1 MTSMPLMLSLAAY
14 FVVAIVV
21 LLVGGRMGRAMT
33 LLAAIPYLGQLA
45 LVAILSPPEN
55 PPATESIDWIP
66 SLGVTIGLRIDTLTL
81 ILTAVVAGI
90 GLLIVVYSDRYFAD
104 DRKRARFVGLLLVFT
119 GGMAGIVVSDEL
131 FGLFVFWEITTVA
144 SYLLIGFDD
153 EKAAARSAALQA
165 ILVTT
170 AGGLAMLA
178 GFVLLAMTSGTTTIS
193 TLVSNPPTGTM
204 VTVAL
209 LLVFLGAFTKSA
221 QFPFQFWLPGA
232 MAAPTPASAYLH
244 SATMVKAG
252 IVLLL
257 FLAPGFASTTVWTWV
272 VTATGLLTMAIG
284 AVIAMRQ
291 TDLKLLLAYGTVS
304 QLGFMTAL
312 IGLGQTGAALAVLV
326 AHSLF
331 KAALFLIVGIV
342 GKSTGTR
349 DIRELSG
356 VGSKM
361 PVVAAA
367 GAIAAAS
374 MAGIPPLLGFV
385 TKEAAFDI
393 LITDRSWLAL
403 TVIAAASILTVA
415 YSAQWWFGA
424 FATKPAMAASEAK
437 STYAAMVAPPVV
449 LAVLTL
455 VVGIWPG
462 PLGKA
467 IGDAVG
473 ESFKLV
479 LWPGF
484 KPALALSAVVVIA
497 GVGVLWLVRSIGID
511 ALPTAR
517 ALHVPTGAGV
527 YRWSLRALNSTAEVV
542 TGIVQ
547 NGSLPVYIAVIITS
561 VFIVPFVAWLADW
574 DAVIDLA
581 FWNAPAELVLALIAA
596 VGAVAATRTQRR
608 MAAVLLLGVVGYAV
622 AGIYVIFSAPDLA
635 LTQLL
640 IETLT
645 VALFALVLVKLPRRF
660 GPQPRS
666 LSPRVKI
673 MVAGFAGVFVALGAL
688 ITSTVTPDRSL
699 TATYVQQAED
709 AGGRNVVNIILTN
722 FRALDTLG
730 EITVLAAAAIGIT
743 TLVVTMRPSR
753 RDETP

>member
-1 MTSMPLMLSLAAY
+1 
-14 FVVAIVV
+14 
-21 LLVGGRMGRAMT
+21 
-33 LLAAIPYLGQLA
+33 
-45 LVAILSPPEN
+45 
-55 PPATESIDWIP
+55 
-66 SLGVTIGLRIDTLTL
+66 
-81 ILTAVVAGI
+81 
-90 GLLIVVYSDRYFAD
+90 
-104 DRKRARFVGLLLVFT
+104 
-119 GGMAGIVVSDEL
+119 
-131 FGLFVFWEITTVA
+131 
-144 SYLLIGFDD
+144 
-153 EKAAARSAALQA
+153 
-165 ILVTT
+165 
-170 AGGLAMLA
+170 
-178 GFVLLAMTSGTTTIS
+178 
-193 TLVSNPPTGTM
+193 
-204 VTVAL
+204 
-209 LLVFLGAFTKSA
+209 
-221 QFPFQFWLPGA
+221 
-232 MAAPTPASAYLH
+232 
-244 SATMVKAG
+244 
-252 IVLLL
+252 
-257 FLAPGFASTTVWTWV
+257 
-272 VTATGLLTMAIG
+272 
-284 AVIAMRQ
+284 
-291 TDLKLLLAYGTVS
+291 
-304 QLGFMTAL
+304 
-312 IGLGQTGAALAVLV
+312 
-326 AHSLF
+326 
-331 KAALFLIVGIV
+331 
-342 GKSTGTR
+342 
-349 DIRELSG
+349 
-356 VGSKM
+356 
-361 PVVAAA
+361 
-367 GAIAAAS
+367 
-374 MAGIPPLLGFV
+374 
-385 TKEAAFDI
+385 
-393 LITDRSWLAL
+393 
-403 TVIAAASILTVA
+403 
-415 YSAQWWFGA
+415 
-424 FATKPAMAASEAK
+424 
-437 STYAAMVAPPVV
+437 MVAPPVV

-484 KPALALSAVVVIA
+484 KPALALSAVVVVA
-497 GVGVLWLVRSIGID
+497 GIGVLWLVRSIGID
-511 ALPTAR
+511 RLPTAR

-666 LSPRVKI
+666 LSPRVKV